1 MPVIIGPTG
10 PAGFVWYRGE
20 LALAKAAKKAGIPF
34 ALASTSNTSMERI
47 INEGGGRQWFHLYI
61 WRDMEA
67 SLEAVPRA
75 KAAGFEA
82 LILTVDSTV
91 PYNREFDVRNG
102 TSFPVRIT
110 PRNIFDVLTHPRWLL
125 GTAFRYVL
133 AEGHLPKY
141 VNINIP
147 KNLSGSSL
155 KATLLIGN
163 S

>member
-91 PYNREFDVRNG
+91 PYNREFDVLARANG
-102 TSFPVRIT
+102 IPAFLAALASASSPRYQTKPAGPVGPMI
-110 PRNIFDVLTHPRWLL
+110 PGMFI
-125 GTAFRYVL
+125 
-133 AEGHLPKY
+133 LP
-141 VNINIP
+141 P
-147 KNLSGSSL
+147 KNSD
-155 KATLLIGN
+155 
-163 S
+163 